1 MYVLKDSILNYI
13 ILINETLFLL
23 IMRIFQL
30 IKLLNEIVSQTKFVR
45 NIKFSLYFHNPIVFF
60 EIK

>member
-1 MYVLKDSILNYI
+1 MYALKDSILNYI

-45 NIKFSLYFHNPIVFF
+45 NIK
-60 EIK
+60 IKLIFP